1 MLVYK
6 EAARLGMSSKMKPSE
21 IKAILTDDY
30 VTAAKRPLNSRL
42 NTEKIKK
49 TFMLE
54 LPDWEDEVKKVLREL
69 IH

>member
-1 MLVYK
+1 MLIYN
-6 EAARLGMSSKMKPSE
+6 EAIRLGVLSKLAPSD
-21 IKAILTDDY
+21 IKATLTDDY

-54 LPDWEDEVKKVLREL
+54 LPYWEDEVKKVIREL

>member
-1 MLVYK
+1 MLIYNEV
-6 EAARLGMSSKMKPSE
+6 ARLSSPSKIKLLD

-30 VTAAKRPLNSRL
+30 VATAKRPLNSSL

-49 TFMLE
+49 TFKLE
-54 LPDWEDEVKKVLREL
+54 LSNWEDEVTKVLREL